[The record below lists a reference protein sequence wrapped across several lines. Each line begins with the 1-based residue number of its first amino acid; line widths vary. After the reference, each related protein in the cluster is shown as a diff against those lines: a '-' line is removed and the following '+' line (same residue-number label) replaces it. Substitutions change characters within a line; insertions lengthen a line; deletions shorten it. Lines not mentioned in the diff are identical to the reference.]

1 MLPAVVREGTSSP
14 AEREMFAH
22 IRDELPSDWIVL
34 HSLGL
39 TIHQTKPWAEIDFV
53 LIGPPGVIC
62 LEVKGGLI
70 SRRDGIWYTTP
81 QHGHHAG
88 RARKLHESPF
98 EQVGS
103 ASAQLFRFIQLACP
117 RAAKAIT
124 GYAVAAP
131 DVEWTV
137 RGPDIDLALVYD
149 QRDRA
154 RPFAD
159 FMDRV
164 IGRWRERIAG
174 SVWKPETLDRHAKQA
189 VLESI
194 RGDFYLVPS
203 LRASAEAADRE
214 LMRLTDE
221 QCQLFARLSANP
233 RVVARGGAGTGKT
246 LIAAE
251 EARRLAK
258 QGQSVLYIC
267 FSRNLARY
275 LARGLADTPTV
286 TVRTLHSLMNQ
297 LVDNA
302 GRGSELP
309 DVDESDLFAV
319 FLPELALEVLL
330 ESADAPRFKAVII
343 DEAQDLLREPY
354 LDVIDALIEGE
365 LKDGTWRCFIDASQ
379 NIVGGIAPTALRRL
393 QAAAP
398 VEWPLTVNCRNT
410 QPIAVQVAL
419 LSGAPMAEVLAP
431 DGPAAEL
438 TWYTSDDDQ
447 RSAVSDRLG
456 RLRHEGFAGRQI
468 TVLSRYRLERSVAC
482 NGLGISLRDISRGGL
497 GSPDDQIAFST
508 VASFKGLEA
517 EVVLLVD
524 VDDLSS
530 AEGLISVY
538 VGASR
543 ARVALYAFISDQVRD
558 QFREH
563 ARAFGRQT
571 MERSTTRRLWT
582 SAWVPMICDLRG
594 KAPPA
599 YFNRQAAIRVN

>member
-1 MLPAVVREGTSSP
+1 MARMLPATVREGTSSP
-14 AEREMFAH
+14 AEYAMFVR
-22 IRDELPSDWIVL
+22 IRDELSSDWIAL

-39 TIHQTKPWAEIDFV
+39 TIHHAKPWAEIDFV
-53 LIGPPGVIC
+53 LIGPSGVIC
-62 LEVKGGLI
+62 LEVKGGLV

-81 QHGHHAG
+81 LRGRHAG

-103 ASAQLFRFIQLACP
+103 ASAQLFKFIQRACP
-117 RAAKAIT
+117 GATKAIT

-149 QRDRA
+149 QGDCA

-164 IGRWRERIAG
+164 VRRWNERRGGLAQ
-174 SVWKPETLDRHAKQA
+174 KPDMLDRHDKQA
-189 VLESI
+189 VLECI
-194 RGDFYLVPS
+194 RGDFNLVPS
-203 LRASAEAADRE
+203 LRASAEAADRQ
-214 LMRLTDE
+214 LVRLTDE

-251 EARRLAK
+251 EARRLARN
-258 QGQSVLYIC
+258 GQSVLYIC

-275 LARGLADTPTV
+275 ITHALADVPAI
-286 TVRTLHSLMNQ
+286 TVRTLHSLMNE
-297 LVDNA
+297 LVDDA
-302 GRGSELP
+302 GRLSELP
-309 DVDESDLFAV
+309 DVDENDLFAV

-330 ESADAPRFKAVII
+330 ESADLARFEAVII

-365 LKDGTWRCFIDASQ
+365 LKAGTWRCFIDASQ

-393 QAAAP
+393 RAAAP

-419 LSGAPMAEVLAP
+419 LSGAPMTEVLSP
-431 DGPAAEL
+431 DGPPAEL
-438 TWYTSDDDQ
+438 AWYTSANEQ
-447 RSAVSDRLG
+447 RSAVSE
-456 RLRHEGFAGRQI
+456 RLRKLRREGFAARQI
-468 TVLSRYRLERSVAC
+468 TVLSRYRLERSVARE
-482 NGLGISLRDISRGGL
+482 GLGMPLEDISRGGL
-497 GSPDDQIAFST
+497 DTPVNQVAFST
-508 VASFKGLEA
+508 VSSFKGLEA

-543 ARVALYAFISDQVRD
+543 ARVALYVFISEQVRD
-558 QFREH
+558 QFRQH
-563 ARAFGRQT
+563 ALVFGRQA
-571 MERSTTRRLWT
+571 MERDIT
-582 SAWVPMICDLRG
+582 
-594 KAPPA
+594 
-599 YFNRQAAIRVN
+599 

>member
-1 MLPAVVREGTSSP
+1 MLPPTVREGTSSL
-14 AEREMFAH
+14 AEHEMFVH
-22 IRDELPSDWIVL
+22 IRDELSDDWIAL

-39 TIHQTKPWAEIDFV
+39 TIHKTKPWAEIDFV

-81 QHGHHAG
+81 QRGHHAG
-88 RARKLHESPF
+88 RAQRLPESPF
-98 EQVGS
+98 EQVAS
-103 ASAQLFRFIQLACP
+103 ASAQLFQFIQRTCP
-117 RAAKAIT
+117 SAAKAIT
-124 GYAVAAP
+124 AYAVAAP

-154 RPFAD
+154 RPFVD

-164 IGRWRERIAG
+164 IRRWNKRIG
-174 SVWKPETLDRHAKQA
+174 GPVRKPQKLGHKDKQA

-214 LMRLTDE
+214 LVRLTDE

-251 EARRLAK
+251 EARRLARK
-258 QGQSVLYIC
+258 GQSVLYVC

-275 LARGLADTPTV
+275 LASALADVPAV
-286 TVRTLHSLMNQ
+286 AVRNLHSLMTE

-302 GRGSELP
+302 GRRSELP
-309 DVDESDLFAV
+309 EVDESDLFAV
-319 FLPELALEVLL
+319 FLPELALDVLL
-330 ESADAPRFKAVII
+330 ESPDKARFEAVII

-365 LKDGTWRCFIDASQ
+365 LKEGTWRCFIDATQ
-379 NIVGGIAPTALRRL
+379 NIVGGIAPSALRRM

-419 LSGAPMAEVLAP
+419 LSGAPMPEVLAP

-438 TWYTSDDDQ
+438 TWYKSADDQ
-447 RSAVSDRLG
+447 RSAVSE
-456 RLRHEGFAGRQI
+456 RLRRLRLEGFADRQI
-468 TVLSRYRLERSVAC
+468 TVLSRYRLERSVARD
-482 NGLGISLRDISRGGL
+482 GLGTSLRDISRGGL
-497 GSPDDQIAFST
+497 GSADGQIAFST
-508 VASFKGLEA
+508 VSSFKGLEA

-524 VDDLSS
+524 VDDLTL

-543 ARVALYAFISDQVRD
+543 ARVALYVFISDQVRD

-563 ARAFGRQT
+563 ARVFGRQAL
-571 MERSTTRRLWT
+571 ERGATQDQR
-582 SAWVPMICDLRG
+582 
-594 KAPPA
+594 
-599 YFNRQAAIRVN
+599 

>member
-1 MLPAVVREGTSSP
+1 MARMLPTTVRGGTSSP
-14 AEREMFAH
+14 AEHEMFTR
-22 IRDELPSDWIVL
+22 IRDELSNDWIAL

-39 TIHQTKPWAEIDFV
+39 TIHRVKPWAEIDFV

-70 SRRDGIWYTTP
+70 SRRNGIWYTTP
-81 QHGHHAG
+81 QRGRHAG
-88 RARKLHESPF
+88 QQRRLHESPF

-103 ASAQLFRFIQLACP
+103 ASAQLFRFIQRACP
-117 RAAKAIT
+117 SAAKAIT
-124 GYAVAAP
+124 GYAIAAP
-131 DVEWTV
+131 DVDWTAK
-137 RGPDIDLALVYD
+137 GPDIDLALIYD
-149 QRDRA
+149 QNDRA
-154 RPFAD
+154 KTFAD

-164 IGRWRERIAG
+164 FRRWNERIGG
-174 SVWKPETLDRHAKQA
+174 SARKPETLNRHAKQA

-203 LRASAEAADRE
+203 LQASAQAADRE
-214 LMRLTDE
+214 LVRLTDE

-251 EARRLAK
+251 EARRLARR
-258 QGQSVLYIC
+258 GQKVLYVC

-275 LARGLADTPTV
+275 LAGVLADVPAI
-286 TVRTLHSLMNQ
+286 TVRTLHSLMNE
-297 LVDNA
+297 LVSTA
-302 GRGSELP
+302 GRRSELP
-309 DVDESDLFAV
+309 EVEESDLFAV
-319 FLPELALEVLL
+319 FLPELALDVLL
-330 ESADAPRFKAVII
+330 DSDDAGRFTAVII

-419 LSGAPMAEVLAP
+419 LSGAPMREVLAP

-438 TWYTSDDDQ
+438 VWYTSADDQ
-447 RSAVSDRLG
+447 RSAASERLR
-456 RLRHEGFAGRQI
+456 RLRHEGFDARQI
-468 TVLSRYRLERSVAC
+468 TVLSRFRLERSVAHD
-482 NGLGISLRDISRGGL
+482 GLGMPLKDISRGGL
-497 GSPDDQIAFST
+497 GSLDDQIAFST
-508 VASFKGLEA
+508 VSSFKGLEA

-530 AEGLISVY
+530 AEGLTSVY

-543 ARVALYAFISDQVRD
+543 ARVALYVFISDRVRD

-563 ARAFGRQT
+563 ALVFGRQV
-571 MERSTTRRLWT
+571 MERSASPKL
-582 SAWVPMICDLRG
+582 S
-594 KAPPA
+594 
-599 YFNRQAAIRVN
+599 

>member
-1 MLPAVVREGTSSP
+1 MARMLPDTVREDTSSP
-14 AEREMFAH
+14 AEHAMFAH
-22 IRDELPSDWIVL
+22 IRDGLSTDWTAL

-39 TIHQTKPWAEIDFV
+39 TIHHAKPWAEVDFV

-62 LEVKGGLI
+62 LEVKGGLV

-81 QHGHHAG
+81 QRGPHAG
-88 RARKLHESPF
+88 RARRLRESPF

-103 ASAQLFRFIQLACP
+103 ASAQLFRFIQRACP
-117 RAAKAIT
+117 GAAKAIT

-164 IGRWRERIAG
+164 IRRWNDRIGGSGRKLG
-174 SVWKPETLDRHAKQA
+174 TLDRHDKQA

-194 RGDFYLVPS
+194 RGDFHLVPS
-203 LRASAEAADRE
+203 LRASAETADRE
-214 LMRLTDE
+214 LVRLTDE

-246 LIAAE
+246 VIAAE
-251 EARRLAK
+251 EARRLAG
-258 QGQSVLYIC
+258 QGQNVLYIC
-267 FSRNLARY
+267 FSRNLARHV
-275 LARGLADTPTV
+275 ARALADIPAV
-286 TVRTLHSLMNQ
+286 TVRTLHSLMNE
-297 LVDNA
+297 LVDTA
-302 GRGSELP
+302 GRSSELP
-309 DVDESDLFAV
+309 DVDESDLFAM

-330 ESADAPRFKAVII
+330 ESADAGRFEAVII

-365 LKDGTWRCFIDASQ
+365 LKEGTWRCFIDASQ
-379 NIVGGIAPTALRRL
+379 NILGGIAPTALRRL
-393 QAAAP
+393 RAAAP

-419 LSGAPMAEVLAP
+419 LSGAPMVEVLAP
-431 DGPAAEL
+431 DGPAVEL
-438 TWYTSDDDQ
+438 AWYTSADDQ
-447 RSAVSDRLG
+447 RSAVSE
-456 RLRHEGFAGRQI
+456 RLRTLRREGFAGQRI
-468 TVLSRYRLERSVAC
+468 TVLSRYRLERSVASDS
-482 NGLGISLRDISRGGL
+482 LGMPLKDISRGGL
-497 GSPDDQIAFST
+497 GSPGDQVTFST
-508 VASFKGLEA
+508 VSSFKGLEA

-530 AEGLISVY
+530 ADGLISVY

-543 ARVALYAFISDQVRD
+543 ARVALYVFICDQVRD

-563 ARAFGRQT
+563 AHVFGRQT
-571 MERSTTRRLWT
+571 MERGAT
-582 SAWVPMICDLRG
+582 
-594 KAPPA
+594 
-599 YFNRQAAIRVN
+599 

>member
-1 MLPAVVREGTSSP
+1 MARMLPATIREDTSSP
-14 AEREMFAH
+14 AEHEMFAH
-22 IRDELPSDWIVL
+22 IRDELPNDWTAL

-39 TIHQTKPWAEIDFV
+39 TIHRTKPWAEIDFV
-53 LIGPPGVIC
+53 LVGPPGVIC
-62 LEVKGGLI
+62 LEVKGGLV

-81 QHGHHAG
+81 QRGHHAG

-103 ASAQLFRFIQLACP
+103 ASAQLFRFIQRACP
-117 RAAKAIT
+117 SAAKAIT

-131 DVEWTV
+131 DVKWTV

-149 QRDRA
+149 QLDRA
-154 RPFAD
+154 KPFAD

-164 IGRWRERIAG
+164 IRRWNERLGG
-174 SVWKPETLDRHAKQA
+174 SPRKPTTLGHHAKQA
-189 VLESI
+189 VVDSI

-203 LRASAEAADRE
+203 LRGSAEAADRE
-214 LMRLTDE
+214 LVQLTDQ
-221 QCQLFARLSANP
+221 QCQLFARLGANP

-275 LARGLADTPTV
+275 LARALADVPAI
-286 TVRTLHSLMNQ
+286 TVRTLHSLMNE
-297 LVDNA
+297 LVDTA

-309 DVDESDLFAV
+309 DVDESDLLAV

-330 ESADAPRFKAVII
+330 ESADAGRFKALII

-365 LKDGTWRCFIDASQ
+365 LKEGTWRCFIDASQ

-393 QAAAP
+393 QAVAP

-419 LSGAPMAEVLAP
+419 LSGAPMLEVLAP

-438 TWYTSDDDQ
+438 VWYTSPDDQ
-447 RSAVSDRLG
+447 RSAVSEELR
-456 RLRHEGFAGRQI
+456 RLRHEGFAARQI
-468 TVLSRYRLERSVAC
+468 TVLSRYRLERSVARD
-482 NGLGISLRDISRGGL
+482 GLGMPLRDISRGGL
-497 GSPDDQIAFST
+497 GPPDDQIAFST
-508 VASFKGLEA
+508 VSSFKGLES

-530 AEGLISVY
+530 TEGLTSVY

-543 ARVALYAFISDQVRD
+543 ARVALYVFISEQVRN

-563 ARAFGRQT
+563 ARVFGRQA
-571 MERSTTRRLWT
+571 MEDGET
-582 SAWVPMICDLRG
+582 
-594 KAPPA
+594 
-599 YFNRQAAIRVN
+599 